1 MKSSLNQ
8 EKLEEIKDPAPGRK
22 EYYDKSKG
30 EITPLNQVGIV
41 DPALATQQQVAQ
53 QIPQAVQPMTNVPP
67 APSNTLG
74 QAQPVFNQQA
84 QRNAQRMFGTQQTM
98 QDSVSAPLMFTG
110 EDKSDDGF
118 SSTADLTA
126 QKKYNDQL
134 RSQKSSGETF
144 SKTSGKIQKIEKSP
158 RLTYT
163 AKEGKIKKTK

>member
-74 QAQPVFNQQA
+74 QAPPVFNQQT
-84 QRNAQRMFGTQQTM
+84 QQNAQGVYGGVDQRQN
-98 QDSVSAPLMFTG
+98 SVGAPLLFT
-110 EDKSDDGF
+110 DKDKDDDGF
-118 SSTADLTA
+118 SSTAGLTA

-144 SKTSGKIQKIEKSP
+144 SKTSGKIQKLAKAP
-158 RLTYT
+158 RFTKT
-163 AKEGKIKKTK
+163 VKEGKIKKN